1 MLLLKSVLPYLA
13 LLLLNL
19 TSNNV
24 SFVSSQIEDT
34 TVETFDVEDCEH
46 MAMMGECDENP
57 DMMDEECGVD
67 ICKTWK
73 EEMGGLGDIDSFYD
87 MSARDI
93 NGKLVDF
100 SEFQGKVVVI
110 VNVASYCGYTEQHYR
125 ELVQLHEDL
134 AGKAVEILAFP
145 CNQFGQQEP
154 DAPSK
159 IAQFAASKGV
169 KFRMMEKI
177 DVNGKDSHMLYK
189 WMKHLTGPFQITWN
203 FSTYFLIDPE
213 GDIDEFTGITPMEL
227 KDEILMLLDEEEL

>member
-1 MLLLKSVLPYLA
+1 
-13 LLLLNL
+13 
-19 TSNNV
+19 
-24 SFVSSQIEDT
+24 
-34 TVETFDVEDCEH
+34 
-46 MAMMGECDENP
+46 MG
-57 DMMDEECGVD
+57 D

-73 EEMGGLGDIDSFYD
+73 EEMDGFGEHDYDFYD
-87 MSARDI
+87 LSARDI

-177 DVNGKDSHMLYK
+177 DVNGKDSHMVYK
-189 WMKHLTGPFQITWN
+189 WLKSAAGGPLKIT
-203 FSTYFLIDPE
+203 
-213 GDIDEFTGITPMEL
+213 
-227 KDEILMLLDEEEL
+227 